1 MNKALV
7 LGLGTLAVATTGI
20 QVNAAQTTHKEVKVT
35 CSYLNVR
42 TGPST
47 SHKILGT
54 ATKGKTFTALDSES
68 GWYKIQYSGTRT
80 GWISGKYVKTISESD
95 DNETTVKNTADEF
108 LNVRSGKGM
117 SYDVLATI
125 DKDDTATLLSPSG
138 NWWKVKTKSGVV
150 GYSYSKYLSK
160 VNDTSKDDNKDTT
173 KDDDNK
179 LESMSG
185 YGKVINC
192 SSLRLRKG
200 ASTNTKVVTTLS
212 RGTMFKIT
220 GKQGNFYKIKTSKG
234 TVGYLHKSYVNA
246 GCTSAQYKSYLNNKN
261 HSNAKED
268 SDTST
273 NISSKRQAFIN
284 KIKAQVGK
292 PYVYGAAGPNAF
304 DCSGL
309 VYYCYNRTTG
319 KYVNR
324 SAASLAYNGT
334 YVSKG
339 NLQPGDLVFFN
350 SGTSRIRHV
359 GVYIGNGQFIHAP
372 SPGKRV
378 RYENLYSSYYVRG
391 YVTARRLSF

>member
-42 TGPST
+42 SGPST
-47 SHKILGT
+47 GNRILGT
-54 ATKGKTFTALDSES
+54 ATKGKTFTALDSEN
-68 GWYKIQYSGTRT
+68 GWYKIQYNGTKT
-80 GWISGKYVKTISESD
+80 GWVSGKYVKTIYESGNSED
-95 DNETTVKNTADEF
+95 TVKNTADEF

-117 SYDVLATI
+117 SYNVITTI
-125 DKDDTATLLSPSG
+125 GKDDTATLLSSSG

-150 GYSYSKYLSK
+150 GYSYSKYLTK
-160 VNDTSKDDNKDTT
+160 VNGTSKDDGNKGTS

-192 SSLRLRKG
+192 DRLRLRKG
-200 ASTNTKVVTTLS
+200 ASSNTKVITTLP

-246 GCTSAQYKSYLNNKN
+246 GCTSAQYKSYLNKN
-261 HSNAKED
+261 HSSVKED

-334 YVSKG
+334 YVSKE

-359 GVYIGNGQFIHAP
+359 GVYIGGGQFIHAP
-372 SPGKRV
+372 SPGQRV
-378 RYENLYSSYYVRG
+378 KYESLYSSYYVRG

>member
-47 SHKILGT
+47 SHRILGT

-80 GWISGKYVKTISESD
+80 GWISGKYAKTISESD

-160 VNDTSKDDNKDTT
+160 VNNTSKDDNKDTT

-179 LESMSG
+179 LESMNG

-200 ASTNTKVVTTLS
+200 ASTNTKVITTLS

-246 GCTSAQYKSYLNNKN
+246 GCTSAQYKSYLNKN
-261 HSNAKED
+261 HSSVKED

-324 SAASLAYNGT
+324 SAASLAYNGR